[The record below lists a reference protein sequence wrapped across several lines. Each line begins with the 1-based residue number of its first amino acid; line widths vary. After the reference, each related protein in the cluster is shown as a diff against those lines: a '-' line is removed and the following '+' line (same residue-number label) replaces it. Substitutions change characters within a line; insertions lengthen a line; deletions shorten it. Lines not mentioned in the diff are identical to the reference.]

1 MYIDL
6 DFYSQIY
13 KIKVFHIVR
22 IKRYRVINRFSTALA
37 VAY

>member
-13 KIKVFHIVR
+13 KIKVSHMIR
-22 IKRYRVINRFSTALA
+22 SKRYLVINRFSTAIA